1 MLESAAQFKIQFRQ
15 FTMLLKLLL

>member
-1 MLESAAQFKIQFRQ
+1 MFKIQFRQ